1 MLEVL
6 VGSLVLFV
14 IANCLHIA
22 FSLGKSYGY
31 QKARNEDVSIL
42 LGNPEVKNVES
53 INEMSACLAKT
64 ILSEDALDK
73 KTIYIVRPSDAH
85 AVRKLLKERK
95 GCESY
100 TDNSEN

>member
-1 MLEVL
+1 MLELL
-6 VGSLVLFV
+6 VGSLVLLV
-14 IANCLHIA
+14 IANFLHIA

-31 QKARNEDVSIL
+31 QKARNEDASIL
-42 LGNPEVKNVES
+42 LGRPEVKNVES
-53 INEMSACLAKT
+53 INEMSACLAQT

-95 GCESY
+95 SCEG
-100 TDNSEN
+100 DADKSEY